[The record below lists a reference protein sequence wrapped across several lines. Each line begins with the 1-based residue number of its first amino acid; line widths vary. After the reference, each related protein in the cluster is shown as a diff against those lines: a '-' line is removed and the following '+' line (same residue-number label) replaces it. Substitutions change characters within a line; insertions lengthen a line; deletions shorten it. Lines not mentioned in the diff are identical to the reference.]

1 MVPLR
6 FLDSGECLLVVE
18 FGSSIDASLNDR
30 VLALDAVLTEAAI
43 PGVIETTPT
52 FRSLAVRYEP
62 LIVDRTRLVSRIVE
76 LERHAEVTSRASR
89 SWTFPCC
96 YDAPHGEDL
105 AEVAA
110 RLGISPERL
119 VELHTDRPLRV
130 HMYGFSPGFAYL
142 GGLPEALAASRRAHP
157 RRPHPADAVM
167 IAGGMSAIAP
177 LPMPTGWWVIG
188 RTPERV
194 FASGRDPAFL
204 VAVGDE
210 IRFEAIDA
218 ATFAALAARAASGE
232 AVARAEA
239 AR

>member
-18 FGSSIDASLNDR
+18 FGSTIDPVLNER
-30 VLALDAVLTEAAI
+30 VLALDALLSAAAI

-52 FRSLAVRYEP
+52 FRSLAVHYEP
-62 LIVDRTRLVSRIVE
+62 LVVDRARLEALIVE
-76 LERHAEVTSRASR
+76 LERRAEVTPRPARA
-89 SWTFPCC
+89 WTFPCC
-96 YDAPHGEDL
+96 YAPPHGEDL

-110 RLGISPERL
+110 RLTITPERL
-119 VELHTDRPLRV
+119 VEVHTARPLRV

-142 GGLPEALAASRRAHP
+142 GGLADELTASRRADP
-157 RRPHPADAVM
+157 RGPHPADAVM

-194 FASGRDPAFL
+194 FAPGRDPAFL

-218 ATFAALAARAASGE
+218 ATFTALSARAAAGE
-232 AVARAEA
+232 PIARVEVS
-239 AR
+239 R

>member
-6 FLDSGECLLVVE
+6 FLDSGECMLVVE
-18 FGSSIDASLNDR
+18 FGSTIDAALNER
-30 VLALDAVLTEAAI
+30 VLALDAALARAAI
-43 PGVIETTPT
+43 PGVVETTPT
-52 FRSLAVRYEP
+52 FRSLAVIYEP
-62 LIVDRTRLVSRIVE
+62 LVIDRARLVARIVE
-76 LERHAEVTSRASR
+76 LETEAETTSRPAR
-89 SWTFPCC
+89 TWTFPCC

-110 RLGISPERL
+110 RLSITPERL
-119 VELHTDRPLRV
+119 VDLHTGRALRV

-142 GGLPEALAASRRAHP
+142 GGLAPELAASRRPHP
-157 RRPHPADAVM
+157 RQPHPADAVM

-188 RTPERV
+188 RTPEKV
-194 FASGRDPAFL
+194 FSPMRDPAFL

-218 ATFAALAARAASGE
+218 SSFAALEARAAAGE
-232 AVARAEA
+232 PVARVEA
-239 AR
+239 TR

>member
-6 FLDSGECLLVVE
+6 FLDSGEAMLVVE
-18 FGSSIDASLNDR
+18 FGATIDAALNER
-30 VLALDAVLTEAAI
+30 VLALDAAMTRAAI

-52 FRSLAVRYEP
+52 FRSLAIHYEP
-62 LIVDRTRLVSRIVE
+62 LIVDRKRLVARILD
-76 LERHAEVTSRASR
+76 LEAEAETMVRSAR
-89 SWTFPCC
+89 SWVFPCC
-96 YDAPHGEDL
+96 YEPPHGEDL

-110 RLGISPERL
+110 RLALTPERL
-119 VELHTDRPLRV
+119 VLLHTERALRV

-142 GGLPEALAASRRAHP
+142 GGLTEDLAASRRAHP
-157 RRPHPADAVM
+157 RPPHPADAVM

-194 FASGRDPAFL
+194 FAPRRDPAFL

-218 ATFAALAARAASGE
+218 ATFTELSRRAAAGE
-232 AVARAEA
+232 PVARVGT
-239 AR
+239 RR